1 MAIRATGFKP
11 RGPQGSRLALS
22 CRGFLA
28 NLSDNPRKAPEVSQR
43 HQTRTIAMIDQQI
56 EIPTR
61 EGRTTTFISHP
72 ERGGPFPVVIFY
84 MDAPAIREELRDMA
98 RRLAT
103 SGYYVM
109 LPNMYYRSGV
119 MELGP
124 IPPDPDAP
132 ERKRMFGFMNSINIP
147 LVMEDTTALLAF
159 ADKQPAANA
168 KIVGTVGYCMSG
180 RYAVNAATHFPD
192 RVKAAASIY
201 GTHLATDQPD
211 SPHLAGQKT
220 KAELYFGCAET
231 DIYAPMETV
240 EKIKQSMKDDGA
252 NAEVEIY
259 PGTHHG
265 FAFPKRP
272 VYDRDAA
279 ERHWERLLALY
290 RRNLSS

>member
-1 MAIRATGFKP
+1 
-11 RGPQGSRLALS
+11 
-22 CRGFLA
+22 
-28 NLSDNPRKAPEVSQR
+28 
-43 HQTRTIAMIDQQI
+43 MIDQQI
-56 EIPTR
+56 EIPTKD
-61 EGRTTTFISHP
+61 GHTTTFISHP
-72 ERGGPFPVVIFY
+72 ERSGAHPVILFY
-84 MDAPAIREELRDMA
+84 MDAPGIREELRDMA
-98 RRLAT
+98 RRLAS

-109 LPNMYYRSGV
+109 LPNLYYRSGV

-124 IPPDPDAP
+124 LSPDPESP

-147 LVMEDTTALLAF
+147 LVMEDTTALLAY
-159 ADKQPAANA
+159 ADGQSAAR
-168 KIVGTVGYCMSG
+168 KDIVGTVGYCMSG
-180 RYAVNAATHFPD
+180 RYAINAATHFPG

-201 GTHLATDQPD
+201 GTHLVTDQPD
-211 SPHLAGQKT
+211 SPHLAASKT

-231 DIYAPMETV
+231 DIYAPMEII
-240 EKIKQSMKDDGA
+240 EKLQASMMGA

-290 RRNLSS
+290 RRDLSS

>member
-1 MAIRATGFKP
+1 MAIPAGGFKTDVGGQ
-11 RGPQGSRLALS
+11 RRVALS
-22 CRGFLA
+22 CSGFLA
-28 NLSDNPRKAPEVSQR
+28 IVSIAKARNRERETP
-43 HQTRTIAMIDQQI
+43 MIDQQI
-56 EIPTR
+56 EIPTKD
-61 EGRTTTFISHP
+61 GHTTTFISHP
-72 ERGGPFPVVIFY
+72 ERGGPFPVIIFY

-109 LPNMYYRSGV
+109 LPNLYYRSGV

-132 ERKRMFGFMNSINIP
+132 ERKRMFGYMNSIDIP
-147 LVMEDTTALLAF
+147 MVMEDTRALLGY
-159 ADKQPAANA
+159 ADSQPAARTD
-168 KIVGTVGYCMSG
+168 IVGTVGYCMSG
-180 RYAVNAATHFPD
+180 RYAINAATHFPE

-220 KAELYFGCAET
+220 AAELYFGCAET

-240 EKIKQSMKDDGA
+240 EKLTQAMKDDGA
-252 NAEVEIY
+252 NAEVELY

-272 VYDRDAA
+272 VYHRDAA

-290 RRNLSS
+290 RRNLST

>member
-1 MAIRATGFKP
+1 
-11 RGPQGSRLALS
+11 
-22 CRGFLA
+22 
-28 NLSDNPRKAPEVSQR
+28 
-43 HQTRTIAMIDQQI
+43 MIDQQI
-56 EIPTR
+56 EIPTKD
-61 EGRTTTFISHP
+61 GHVTTFISHP
-72 ERGGPFPVVIFY
+72 ERHGPHPVILFY
-84 MDAPAIREELRDMA
+84 MDAPGIREELRDMA

-109 LPNMYYRSGV
+109 LPNLYYRAGV

-124 IPPDPDAP
+124 LLPDPESP
-132 ERKRMFGFMNSINIP
+132 ERKRMFALMGSLNIDM
-147 LVMEDTTALLAF
+147 VMEDTRSLLAY
-159 ADKQPAANA
+159 ADGQAAAA
-168 KIVGTVGYCMSG
+168 KDIVGAVGYCMSG
-180 RYAVNAATHFPD
+180 RYAVNAATHFPG

-231 DIYAPMETV
+231 DIYAPTEII
-240 EKIKQSMKDDGA
+240 EKVKQSMKADGA

-290 RRNLSS
+290 RRRLQL

>member
-1 MAIRATGFKP
+1 
-11 RGPQGSRLALS
+11 
-22 CRGFLA
+22 
-28 NLSDNPRKAPEVSQR
+28 
-43 HQTRTIAMIDQQI
+43 MIDQQI
-56 EIPTR
+56 DIPTR
-61 EGRTTTFISHP
+61 DGKTTTFISHP
-72 ERGGPFPVVIFY
+72 ERGGPFPIILFY
-84 MDAPAIREELRDMA
+84 MDAPAIRQELRDMA
-98 RRLAT
+98 TRLAT

-109 LPNMYYRSGV
+109 LPNMYYRAGV

-124 IPPDPDAP
+124 INPDPESP
-132 ERKRMFGFMNSINIP
+132 ERKRMFELMNSLSIP
-147 LVMEDTTALLAF
+147 LVMEDTKGLLAY
-159 ADKQPAANA
+159 AEKDPAANT
-168 KIVGTVGYCMSG
+168 KIIGTVGYCMSG

-211 SPHLAGQKT
+211 SPHLAASKT
-220 KAELYFGCAET
+220 KAELYFACAET
-231 DIYAPMETV
+231 DIYAPLEIIEQVKT
-240 EKIKQSMKDDGA
+240 SMRGA

-290 RRNLSS
+290 RRNLHKS